1 MFSPRGPALRAVCSP
16 EPARTQPPPEYLRVK
31 SVIMNR
37 LLFIG
42 SNRRFPGKLPRA
54 DSMSDDLMI
63 EVANLTK
70 RYAGR
75 TAVSNISFT
84 VGRGEI
90 VGLLGPNGAG
100 KSTTM
105 RVLSCYLPA
114 TSGTVRVAGLDVY
127 QQSRDVR
134 SRIGYMP
141 ENNPLHV
148 DMRVREYLKFRARLK
163 GLSRSVSRDRVDIVM
178 EQCGLTDVSRRII
191 GQLSKGYR
199 QRVGLADA
207 LVHEPELIILDEP
220 TIGLDPN
227 QIRSVRQLI
236 KSLAQSHTVLIS
248 THILPEAEMT
258 CTRIVIMYE
267 GKILAADTPENL
279 QRLMSGN
286 GQILAEIAAP
296 VADLCECW
304 AQMPEVEH
312 FDVSAAEGEYFR
324 CALTPRNGVDLR
336 PHIFALAR
344 QRGWYLRELTR
355 NRHSL
360 EDIYVRVTRPEEEEE
375 G

>member
-1 MFSPRGPALRAVCSP
+1 
-16 EPARTQPPPEYLRVK
+16 
-31 SVIMNR
+31 MN
-37 LLFIG
+37 
-42 SNRRFPGKLPRA
+42 
-54 DSMSDDLMI
+54 DELMI
-63 EVANLTK
+63 EVAGLTK

-84 VGRGEI
+84 VRRGEI

-105 RVLSCYLPA
+105 RILSCYLPA
-114 TSGTVRVAGLDVY
+114 TSGTVRVAGLDVF
-127 QQSRDVR
+127 QQSNEVR
-134 SRIGYMP
+134 RRIGYMP
-141 ENNPLHV
+141 ENNPLYY

-163 GLSRSVSRDRVDIVM
+163 GLGLKRSRQRTDTVM
-178 EQCGLTDVSRRII
+178 EQCSLTDVSRRII
-191 GQLSKGYR
+191 GQLSKGYK

-236 KSLAQSHTVLIS
+236 KSLGQSHTVLIS
-248 THILPEAEMT
+248 THILPEVEMT
-258 CTRIVIMYE
+258 CNRLVIMYE

-286 GQILAEIAAP
+286 NQVLAELAAP
-296 VADLCECW
+296 FIDLQKAWTE
-304 AQMPEVEH
+304 MPEIQH
-312 FDVSAAEGEYFR
+312 FDVSPTDGEYFR

-336 PHIFALAR
+336 PRVFDLAK
-344 QRGWYLRELTR
+344 QHGWVLRELTS

-360 EDIYVRVTRPEEEEE
+360 EDIYVRVTRPDEEEE